1 MAADTGWKESCS
13 HFTPGGSQSYPNIQ
27 PNWCGFNAKSGP
39 WRGTSGGWYNPI
51 GDMYSSFVSTTIDGL
66 VPNDK
71 RAFGLQIYFNNA
83 DISLSQFIEHNYA
96 TQVRFVKYQSNH
108 TIIYPNPTTSI
119 VTLQG
124 GKQYDSEVSFSQ
136 YVKSFGGPSRGAT
149 YNDKTV
155 ILL

>member
-1 MAADTGWKESCS
+1 
-13 HFTPGGSQSYPNIQ
+13 
-27 PNWCGFNAKSGP
+27 
-39 WRGTSGGWYNPI
+39 
-51 GDMYSSFVSTTIDGL
+51 MYSSFVSTTIDGL

-155 ILL
+155 ILF